1 MQPQF
6 VYWNKTLCWNCTVI

>member
-6 VYWNKTLCWNCTVI
+6 VYWNKNKSYAGVGF